1 MNADTILN
9 QIVTFVT
16 PTLHKTRRNAVL
28 ACIKSLMHGADGSVT
43 SIGRGIH
50 SKAYEK
56 HNIKRADRL
65 LSNQHL
71 LSELPLI
78 YRALCQ
84 WLGSISSTPV
94 IHIDWSDLDP
104 NKRHFL
110 IRASLLFSGRSLT
123 LYQEV
128 HDLST
133 KEKPATHKAFLAT
146 LAQML
151 GQDIKPIIVTDAGFK
166 VPWFRQVLSL
176 GWHYVGRVRKPNF
189 YRVQGAEWQCISH
202 LYQSASSRPKI
213 LNSKLC
219 RSNTLATHLV
229 LFKGKIKGRVSL
241 GCTGQKRMNSNDR
254 KYSRSARDPWLLATS
269 LPLSSTLA
277 NRVINIY
284 RSRMQIEEAF
294 RDMKSQQFGLGYT
307 INKSTKLPRVSILVM
322 LVSLANF
329 ILVIIGLSLAT
340 SGKAKYYQAN
350 TVRYKRVLSF
360 HTLGIRAVCNR
371 QFKVTV
377 KQWKATLNQLNTY
390 ILGVEYDVI

>member
-28 ACIKSLMHGADGSVT
+28 ACIKSLMCGADASVT
-43 SIGRGIH
+43 SIGRGIQTN
-50 SKAYEK
+50 AYEK

-65 LSNQHL
+65 LSNQRL

-78 YRALCQ
+78 YGAICQ
-84 WLGSISSTPV
+84 WLGAISPEPI

-133 KEKPATHKAFLAT
+133 KEKPATHKAFLDT

-166 VPWFRQVLSL
+166 VPWFRQVLCL
-176 GWHYVGRVRKPNF
+176 GWNYVGRVRKPNF
-189 YRVQGAEWQCISH
+189 YRTQGAQWQCISH
-202 LYQSASSRPKI
+202 LYQSASSTPK
-213 LNSKLC
+213 LLKGQLS
-219 RSNTLATHLV
+219 RSNALATHLV
-229 LFKGKIKGRVSL
+229 LFKDKMKGRVSL

-254 KYSRSARDPWLLATS
+254 KYSKSARDPWLLATS
-269 LPLSSTLA
+269 LPLTSTLEK
-277 NRVINIY
+277 RVVNIY
-284 RSRMQIEEAF
+284 SSRMQIEEAF

-307 INKSTKLPRVSILVM
+307 VNKSKKLPRVSILVM
-322 LVSLANF
+322 LVSLTNF
-329 ILVIIGLSLAT
+329 ILIMIGLSLDI
-340 SGKAKYYQAN
+340 SGKSKHYQAN

-360 HTLGIRAVCNR
+360 HTLGIRAVRNR
-371 QFKVTV
+371 QFKVTIR
-377 KQWKATLNQLNTY
+377 QWKNTLIRLSEY
-390 ILGVEYDVI
+390 IQGADYDVI